1 MKKLIIQSFSFISI
15 SAALALSIIA
25 IYASGFALID
35 PKFHRALCCA
45 LALITIVLLPYRKI
59 ENSIKFLI
67 SKITLDFLIIV
78 FGILTVLK
86 FYDVQ
91 YILENELYDVTY
103 FDGLYSI
110 VGLGI
115 FIEVCRRSWGYALFF
130 VGIFAV
136 VYLYFGSHFPS
147 FLQHSGFNE
156 RLIGEN
162 LWYNMNKGVF
172 GTITNIAVNTV
183 FIFILFG
190 VLLEGTGAGHTLL
203 KFAFIL
209 TRRTRGGPA
218 QAAILASSMFGTM
231 SGSVVANIVGTG
243 TFTIPMIKKRG
254 FTPTFAGGI
263 EATASSGGQIMP
275 PIMGAAALV
284 MADLT
289 GINYLSIALA
299 ALIPA
304 LLYYFSLFSS
314 VTMEARKQNIE
325 IKELDIDSRITVRD
339 WINSILFIV
348 PIFLVIFSLLFGS
361 STSRAGFYAVIS
373 ILVLSFINPEIRKN
387 PVKLLYSVIKGGTQG
402 AKLLIAIVVISML
415 VGAIDSTGIGIKLAS
430 FMNELRGDSLFL
442 SLTLAMIGALVL
454 GMGMPTLPAYLI
466 IIVVMGPALQNL
478 GVSVLIAHLFV
489 FYYGVASSLTPPV
502 ALAAYAAAPIAG
514 SNPIIT
520 SLMAFRLGIA
530 KFIIPFAFAY
540 YPCLLIIEDFS
551 WLEFISIVPRL
562 LISIWFINSALAKFD
577 FTKLSWIEVIL
588 RLSVGFGILFMDVR
602 IQIICIILGSVLL
615 VWDFLRH
622 KRSIYWR
629 RNGTDS

>member
-1 MKKLIIQSFSFISI
+1 MKKLIIQSFSYISI
-15 SAALALSIIA
+15 LAALALSIIA
-25 IYASGFALID
+25 IYASGFVLID

-67 SKITLDFLIIV
+67 SRITLDFLIIV

-387 PVKLLYSVIKGGTQG
+387 PIKLLKSVIKGGTQG

-602 IQIICIILGSVLL
+602 IQIICLILGSVLL
-615 VWDFLRH
+615 IWDFLRH
-622 KRSIYWR
+622 KRSI
-629 RNGTDS
+629 

>member
-67 SKITLDFLIIV
+67 SRITLDFLIIV

-130 VGIFAV
+130 VGVFAV
-136 VYLYFGSHFPS
+136 IYLYFGSHFPS

-254 FTPTFAGGI
+254 FTSTFAGGI

-339 WINSILFIV
+339 WINSILFVV

-387 PVKLLYSVIKGGTQG
+387 PVKLLNSVIKGGTQG

-540 YPCLLIIEDFS
+540 YPCLLIIENFS
-551 WLEFISIVPRL
+551 WFEFISIVPRL

-577 FTKLSWIEVIL
+577 FTKLSWTEVIL

-602 IQIICIILGSVLL
+602 IQIICLILGSVLL

-622 KRSIYWR
+622 KRSI
-629 RNGTDS
+629 

>member
-67 SKITLDFLIIV
+67 SRITLDFLIIV

-130 VGIFAV
+130 VGVFAV
-136 VYLYFGSHFPS
+136 IYLYFGSHFPS
-147 FLQHSGFNE
+147 FLQHSGLNE

-325 IKELDIDSRITVRD
+325 IKELDIDSRITIRD
-339 WINSILFIV
+339 WINSVLFVI

-387 PVKLLYSVIKGGTQG
+387 PIKLLNSVIKGGTQG

-540 YPCLLIIEDFS
+540 YPCLLIIENFS

-602 IQIICIILGSVLL
+602 IQIICLILGSVLL

-622 KRSIYWR
+622 KRGI
-629 RNGTDS
+629 

>member
-67 SKITLDFLIIV
+67 SRITLDFLIIV

-130 VGIFAV
+130 VGVFAV
-136 VYLYFGSHFPS
+136 IYLYFGSHFPS

-339 WINSILFIV
+339 WINSILFVV

-387 PVKLLYSVIKGGTQG
+387 PVKLLNSVIKGGTQG

-540 YPCLLIIEDFS
+540 YPCLLIIENFS

-577 FTKLSWIEVIL
+577 FTKLSWTEVIL
-588 RLSVGFGILFMDVR
+588 RLSVGFGILFMDFR
-602 IQIICIILGSVLL
+602 IQIICLILGSVLL

-622 KRSIYWR
+622 KRSI
-629 RNGTDS
+629 

>member
-1 MKKLIIQSFSFISI
+1 MKKLIIQSFSYISI
-15 SAALALSIIA
+15 LSALALSIIA

-59 ENSIKFLI
+59 EHSIKFLI
-67 SKITLDFLIIV
+67 SRITLDFLIIV

-130 VGIFAV
+130 VGVFAV
-136 VYLYFGSHFPS
+136 IYLYFGSHFPS

-339 WINSILFIV
+339 WINSILFVV

-387 PVKLLYSVIKGGTQG
+387 PVKLLNSVIKGGTQG

-551 WLEFISIVPRL
+551 WLEFFSIVPRL

-577 FTKLSWIEVIL
+577 FTKLSWTEVIL

-602 IQIICIILGSVLL
+602 IQIICLILGSVLL

-622 KRSIYWR
+622 KRSI
-629 RNGTDS
+629 

>member
-67 SKITLDFLIIV
+67 SRITLDFLIIV

-130 VGIFAV
+130 VGVFAV
-136 VYLYFGSHFPS
+136 IYLYFGSHFPS

-339 WINSILFIV
+339 WINSILFVV

-387 PVKLLYSVIKGGTQG
+387 PVKLLNSVIKGGTQG

-577 FTKLSWIEVIL
+577 FTKLSWTEVIL
-588 RLSVGFGILFMDVR
+588 RLSAGFGILFMDVR
-602 IQIICIILGSVLL
+602 IQIICLILGSVLL

-622 KRSIYWR
+622 KRSI
-629 RNGTDS
+629 

>member
-59 ENSIKFLI
+59 EHSIKFLI
-67 SKITLDFLIIV
+67 SRITLDFLIIV

-130 VGIFAV
+130 VGVFAV
-136 VYLYFGSHFPS
+136 IYLYFGSHFPS

-339 WINSILFIV
+339 WINSILFVV

-387 PVKLLYSVIKGGTQG
+387 PVKLLNSVIKGGTQG

-540 YPCLLIIEDFS
+540 YPCLLIIENFS
-551 WLEFISIVPRL
+551 WLEFFSIVPRL

-577 FTKLSWIEVIL
+577 FTKLSWAEVIL

-602 IQIICIILGSVLL
+602 IQIICLILGSVLL

-622 KRSIYWR
+622 KRGI
-629 RNGTDS
+629 

>member
-59 ENSIKFLI
+59 EHSIKFLI
-67 SKITLDFLIIV
+67 SRITLDFLIIV

-130 VGIFAV
+130 VGVFAV
-136 VYLYFGSHFPS
+136 IYLYFGSHFPS

-339 WINSILFIV
+339 WINSILFVV

-387 PVKLLYSVIKGGTQG
+387 PVKLLNSVIKGGTQG

-540 YPCLLIIEDFS
+540 YPCLLIIENFS

-577 FTKLSWIEVIL
+577 FTKLSWTEVIL

-602 IQIICIILGSVLL
+602 IQIICLILGSVLL

-622 KRSIYWR
+622 KRSI
-629 RNGTDS
+629 

>member
-1 MKKLIIQSFSFISI
+1 MKKLIIQCFSFISI
-15 SAALALSIIA
+15 LSALALSIIA

-59 ENSIKFLI
+59 EHSIKFLI
-67 SKITLDFLIIV
+67 SRITLDFLIIV

-130 VGIFAV
+130 VGVFAV
-136 VYLYFGSHFPS
+136 IYLYFGSHFPS

-339 WINSILFIV
+339 WINSILFVV

-387 PVKLLYSVIKGGTQG
+387 PVKLLNSVIKGGTQG

-577 FTKLSWIEVIL
+577 FTKLSWAEVIL

-602 IQIICIILGSVLL
+602 IQIICLILGSVLL

-622 KRSIYWR
+622 KRSI
-629 RNGTDS
+629 

>member
-1 MKKLIIQSFSFISI
+1 MKKLIIQSFSYISI
-15 SAALALSIIA
+15 LSALALSIIA

-59 ENSIKFLI
+59 EHSIKFLI
-67 SKITLDFLIIV
+67 SRITLDFLIIV

-130 VGIFAV
+130 VGVFAV
-136 VYLYFGSHFPS
+136 IYLYFGSHFPS

-339 WINSILFIV
+339 WINSILFVV

-387 PVKLLYSVIKGGTQG
+387 PVKLLNSVIKGGTQG

-602 IQIICIILGSVLL
+602 IQIICLILGSVLL

-622 KRSIYWR
+622 KRGI
-629 RNGTDS
+629 

>member
-59 ENSIKFLI
+59 EHSIKFLI
-67 SKITLDFLIIV
+67 SRITVDFLIIV

-130 VGIFAV
+130 VGVFAV
-136 VYLYFGSHFPS
+136 IYLYFGSHFPS

-339 WINSILFIV
+339 WINSILFVV

-387 PVKLLYSVIKGGTQG
+387 PVKLLNSVIKGGTQG

-540 YPCLLIIEDFS
+540 YPCLLIIENFS

-602 IQIICIILGSVLL
+602 IQIICLILGSVLL

-622 KRSIYWR
+622 KRSI
-629 RNGTDS
+629 

>member
-1 MKKLIIQSFSFISI
+1 MKKLIIQSFSYISI
-15 SAALALSIIA
+15 LSALALSIIA

-67 SKITLDFLIIV
+67 SRITLDFLIIV

-130 VGIFAV
+130 VGVFAV
-136 VYLYFGSHFPS
+136 IYLYFGSHFPS

-254 FTPTFAGGI
+254 FTSTFAGGI

-387 PVKLLYSVIKGGTQG
+387 PVKLLNSVIKGGTQG

-577 FTKLSWIEVIL
+577 FTKLSWTEVIL

-602 IQIICIILGSVLL
+602 IQIICLILGSVLL

-622 KRSIYWR
+622 KRGI
-629 RNGTDS
+629 

>member
-59 ENSIKFLI
+59 EHSIKFLI
-67 SKITLDFLIIV
+67 SRITLDFLIIV

-130 VGIFAV
+130 VGVFAV
-136 VYLYFGSHFPS
+136 IYLYFGSHFPS

-339 WINSILFIV
+339 WINSILFVV

-387 PVKLLYSVIKGGTQG
+387 PVKLLNSVIKGGTQG

-577 FTKLSWIEVIL
+577 FTKLSWAEVIL

-602 IQIICIILGSVLL
+602 IQIICLILGSVLL

-622 KRSIYWR
+622 KRGI
-629 RNGTDS
+629 

>member
-1 MKKLIIQSFSFISI
+1 MKKLIIQSFSYISI
-15 SAALALSIIA
+15 LSALALSIIA

-59 ENSIKFLI
+59 EHSIKFLI
-67 SKITLDFLIIV
+67 SRITVDFLIIV

-130 VGIFAV
+130 VGVFAV
-136 VYLYFGSHFPS
+136 IYLYFGSHFPS

-339 WINSILFIV
+339 WINSILFVV

-387 PVKLLYSVIKGGTQG
+387 PVKLLNSVIKGGTQG

-577 FTKLSWIEVIL
+577 FTKLSWTEVIL
-588 RLSVGFGILFMDVR
+588 RLSVGFGILFIDVR
-602 IQIICIILGSVLL
+602 IQIICLILGSVLL

-622 KRSIYWR
+622 KRGI
-629 RNGTDS
+629 

>member
-15 SAALALSIIA
+15 STALALSIIA

-59 ENSIKFLI
+59 EHSIKYLI
-67 SKITLDFLIIV
+67 SRITVDFLIIV

-130 VGIFAV
+130 VGVFAV
-136 VYLYFGSHFPS
+136 IYLYFGSHFPS

-339 WINSILFIV
+339 WINSILFVV

-387 PVKLLYSVIKGGTQG
+387 PVKLLNSVIKGGTQG

-577 FTKLSWIEVIL
+577 FTKLSWTEVIL
-588 RLSVGFGILFMDVR
+588 RLSVGFGILFMDDR
-602 IQIICIILGSVLL
+602 IQIICLILGSVLL

-622 KRSIYWR
+622 KRSI
-629 RNGTDS
+629 

>member
-1 MKKLIIQSFSFISI
+1 MKKLIIQSFSYISI
-15 SAALALSIIA
+15 LSALALSIIA

-45 LALITIVLLPYRKI
+45 LALITIVFLPYRKI

-67 SKITLDFLIIV
+67 SRITLDFLIIV

-130 VGIFAV
+130 VGVFAV
-136 VYLYFGSHFPS
+136 IYLYFGSHFPS

-339 WINSILFIV
+339 WINSILFVV

-387 PVKLLYSVIKGGTQG
+387 PVKLLNSVIKGGTQG

-540 YPCLLIIEDFS
+540 YPCLLIIENFS

-602 IQIICIILGSVLL
+602 IQIICLILGSVLL

-622 KRSIYWR
+622 KRSI
-629 RNGTDS
+629 

>member
-59 ENSIKFLI
+59 EHSIKFLI
-67 SKITLDFLIIV
+67 SRITLDFLIIV

-130 VGIFAV
+130 VGVFAV
-136 VYLYFGSHFPS
+136 IYLYFGSHFPS

-339 WINSILFIV
+339 WINSILFVV

-387 PVKLLYSVIKGGTQG
+387 PVKLLNSVIKGGTQG

-540 YPCLLIIEDFS
+540 YPCLLIIENFS

-602 IQIICIILGSVLL
+602 IQIICLILGSVLL

-622 KRSIYWR
+622 KRGI
-629 RNGTDS
+629 

>member
-59 ENSIKFLI
+59 EHSIKFLI
-67 SKITLDFLIIV
+67 SRITLDFLIIV

-130 VGIFAV
+130 VGVFAV
-136 VYLYFGSHFPS
+136 IYLYFGSHFPS

-339 WINSILFIV
+339 WINSILFVV

-387 PVKLLYSVIKGGTQG
+387 PVKLLNSVIKGGTQG

-540 YPCLLIIEDFS
+540 YPCLLIIENFS
-551 WLEFISIVPRL
+551 WLEFVSIVPRL

-602 IQIICIILGSVLL
+602 IQIICLILGSVLL

-622 KRSIYWR
+622 KRGI
-629 RNGTDS
+629 

>member
-1 MKKLIIQSFSFISI
+1 MKKLIIQSFSYISI
-15 SAALALSIIA
+15 LSALALSIIA

-59 ENSIKFLI
+59 EHSIKFLI
-67 SKITLDFLIIV
+67 SRITLDFLIIV

-130 VGIFAV
+130 VGVFAV
-136 VYLYFGSHFPS
+136 IYLYFGSHFPS

-339 WINSILFIV
+339 WINSILFVV

-387 PVKLLYSVIKGGTQG
+387 PVKLLNSVIKGGTQG

-540 YPCLLIIEDFS
+540 YPCLLIIENFS
-551 WLEFISIVPRL
+551 WLEFFSIVPRL

-577 FTKLSWIEVIL
+577 FTKLSWTEVIL

-602 IQIICIILGSVLL
+602 IQIICLILGSVLL

-622 KRSIYWR
+622 KRSI
-629 RNGTDS
+629 

>member
-1 MKKLIIQSFSFISI
+1 MKKLIIQSFSYISI
-15 SAALALSIIA
+15 LSALALSIIA

-59 ENSIKFLI
+59 EHSIKFLI
-67 SKITLDFLIIV
+67 SRITVDFLIIV

-130 VGIFAV
+130 VGVFAV
-136 VYLYFGSHFPS
+136 IYLYFGSHFPS

-339 WINSILFIV
+339 WINSILFVV

-387 PVKLLYSVIKGGTQG
+387 PVKLLNSVIKGGTQG

-602 IQIICIILGSVLL
+602 IQIICLILGSVLL

-622 KRSIYWR
+622 KRSI
-629 RNGTDS
+629 

>member
-1 MKKLIIQSFSFISI
+1 MKKLIIQSFSYISI

-67 SKITLDFLIIV
+67 SRITLDFLIIV

-130 VGIFAV
+130 VGVFAV
-136 VYLYFGSHFPS
+136 IYLYFGSHFPS

-339 WINSILFIV
+339 WINSILFVV

-387 PVKLLYSVIKGGTQG
+387 PVKLLNSVIKGGTQG

-602 IQIICIILGSVLL
+602 IQIICLILGSVLL

-622 KRSIYWR
+622 KRSI
-629 RNGTDS
+629 

>member
-1 MKKLIIQSFSFISI
+1 MKKLIIQSFSYISI
-15 SAALALSIIA
+15 LSALALSIIA

-59 ENSIKFLI
+59 EHSIKFLI
-67 SKITLDFLIIV
+67 SRITLDFLIIV

-130 VGIFAV
+130 VGVFAV
-136 VYLYFGSHFPS
+136 IYLYFGSHFPS

-339 WINSILFIV
+339 WINSILFVV

-387 PVKLLYSVIKGGTQG
+387 PVKLLNSVIKGGTQG

-454 GMGMPTLPAYLI
+454 GMGMPTLPASLI

-540 YPCLLIIEDFS
+540 YPCLLIIENFS

-577 FTKLSWIEVIL
+577 FTKLSWAEVIL

-602 IQIICIILGSVLL
+602 IQIICLILGSVLL

-622 KRSIYWR
+622 KRGI
-629 RNGTDS
+629 

>member
-1 MKKLIIQSFSFISI
+1 MKNNIISFLSFTGILSALMLSFISVY
-15 SAALALSIIA
+15 S
-25 IYASGFALID
+25 SGFALID
-35 PKFHRALCCA
+35 PKFHRALCCG
-45 LALITIVLLPYRKI
+45 LALITVVLLPYRKL
-59 ENSIKFLI
+59 ENISDFMT
-67 SKITLDFLIIV
+67 SKIVLDFFIVV
-78 FGILTVLK
+78 FGMLTVFK
-86 FYDVQ
+86 FYTVQ
-91 YILENELYDVTY
+91 AILEIELYEVSY

-110 VGLGI
+110 LGLII

-130 VGIFAV
+130 VGLFAIF
-136 VYLYFGSHFPS
+136 YLYFGSDLPG
-147 FLQHSGFNE
+147 FLKHSGFNE

-190 VLLEGTGAGHTLL
+190 ILLEGTGAGYTLL

-209 TRRTRGGPA
+209 TRKTRGGPA

-254 FTPTFAGGI
+254 FSPTFAGGI

-304 LLYYFSLFSS
+304 LFYYFSLFSS
-314 VTMEARKQNIE
+314 VTMEARKQNIQV
-325 IKELDIDSRITVRD
+325 KELDIDSKITRKD

-348 PIFLVIFSLLFGS
+348 PICLVIFSLLYGA
-361 STSRAGFYAVIS
+361 STSRAGFYAVIA
-373 ILVLSFINPEIRKN
+373 ILLLSLINPDVRKN
-387 PVKLLYSVIKGGTQG
+387 PYKLIDSIIKGGTQG

-442 SLTLAMIGALVL
+442 SLILAMIGALVL

-478 GVSVLIAHLFV
+478 GVSVLVAHLFV

-514 SNPIIT
+514 SNPITT

-530 KFIIPFAFAY
+530 KFLIPFAFAY
-540 YPCLLIIEDFS
+540 YPCLLIIDDFS
-551 WLEFISIVPRL
+551 LNEFISIIPRL
-562 LISIWFINSALAKFD
+562 ILSIWFINSALAKYD
-577 FTKLSWIEVIL
+577 FSKLSWAEVFL
-588 RLSVGFGILFMDVR
+588 RLLVGFSILLIDYR
-602 IQIICIILGSVLL
+602 IQLISIVTAIILLA
-615 VWDFLRH
+615 WDFYRH
-622 KRSIYWR
+622 KKITS
-629 RNGTDS
+629 

>member
-59 ENSIKFLI
+59 EHSIKFLI
-67 SKITLDFLIIV
+67 SRITLDFLIIV

-130 VGIFAV
+130 VGVFAV
-136 VYLYFGSHFPS
+136 IYLYFGSHFPS

-289 GINYLSIALA
+289 GIIYLSIALA

-339 WINSILFIV
+339 WINSILFVV

-387 PVKLLYSVIKGGTQG
+387 PVKLLNSIIKGGTQG

-540 YPCLLIIEDFS
+540 YPCLLIIENFS

-577 FTKLSWIEVIL
+577 FTKLSWTEVIL

-602 IQIICIILGSVLL
+602 IQIICLILGSVLL

-622 KRSIYWR
+622 KRSI
-629 RNGTDS
+629 

>member
-59 ENSIKFLI
+59 EHSIKFLI
-67 SKITLDFLIIV
+67 SRITLDFLIIV

-130 VGIFAV
+130 VGVFAV
-136 VYLYFGSHFPS
+136 IYLYFGSHFPS

-339 WINSILFIV
+339 WINSILFVV

-387 PVKLLYSVIKGGTQG
+387 PVKLLNSVIKGGTQG

-540 YPCLLIIEDFS
+540 YPCLLIIENFS

-602 IQIICIILGSVLL
+602 IQIICLILGSVLL

-622 KRSIYWR
+622 KRSI
-629 RNGTDS
+629 

>member
-1 MKKLIIQSFSFISI
+1 MKKLIIQSFSYISI
-15 SAALALSIIA
+15 LSALALSIIA

-67 SKITLDFLIIV
+67 SRITLDFLIIV

-130 VGIFAV
+130 VGVFAV
-136 VYLYFGSHFPS
+136 IYLYFGSHFPS

-339 WINSILFIV
+339 WINSILFVV

-387 PVKLLYSVIKGGTQG
+387 PVKLLNSVIKGGTQG

-540 YPCLLIIEDFS
+540 YPCLLIIENFS

-602 IQIICIILGSVLL
+602 IQIICLILGSVLL

-622 KRSIYWR
+622 KRSI
-629 RNGTDS
+629 

>member
-1 MKKLIIQSFSFISI
+1 MKKLIIQSFSYISI
-15 SAALALSIIA
+15 LAALALSIIA

-35 PKFHRALCCA
+35 PKFHRAFCCA

-67 SKITLDFLIIV
+67 SRITLDFLIIV

-136 VYLYFGSHFPS
+136 IYLYFGSHFPS

-387 PVKLLYSVIKGGTQG
+387 PVKLLNSVIKGGTQG

-622 KRSIYWR
+622 KRSI
-629 RNGTDS
+629 

>member
-1 MKKLIIQSFSFISI
+1 MKKLIIQSFSYISI
-15 SAALALSIIA
+15 LSALALSIIA

-59 ENSIKFLI
+59 EHSIKYLI
-67 SKITLDFLIIV
+67 SRITVDFLIIV

-130 VGIFAV
+130 VGVFAV
-136 VYLYFGSHFPS
+136 IYLYFGSHFPS

-339 WINSILFIV
+339 WINSILFVV

-387 PVKLLYSVIKGGTQG
+387 PVKLLNSVIKGGTQG

-577 FTKLSWIEVIL
+577 FTQLSWTEVIL

-602 IQIICIILGSVLL
+602 IQIICLILGSVLL

-622 KRSIYWR
+622 KRSI
-629 RNGTDS
+629 

>member
-1 MKKLIIQSFSFISI
+1 MKKLIIQSFSYISI
-15 SAALALSIIA
+15 LSALALSIIA

-59 ENSIKFLI
+59 EHSIKFLI
-67 SKITLDFLIIV
+67 SRITLDFLIIV

-130 VGIFAV
+130 VGVFAV
-136 VYLYFGSHFPS
+136 IYLYFGSHFPS

-314 VTMEARKQNIE
+314 VTMESRKQNIE

-339 WINSILFIV
+339 WINSILFVV

-387 PVKLLYSVIKGGTQG
+387 PVKLLNSVIKGGTQG

-540 YPCLLIIEDFS
+540 YPCLLIIENFS

-577 FTKLSWIEVIL
+577 FTKLSWTEVIL

-602 IQIICIILGSVLL
+602 IQIICLILGSVLL

-622 KRSIYWR
+622 KRGI
-629 RNGTDS
+629 

>member
-1 MKKLIIQSFSFISI
+1 MKKLIIQSFSYISI
-15 SAALALSIIA
+15 LSALALSIIA

-59 ENSIKFLI
+59 EHSIKFLI
-67 SKITLDFLIIV
+67 SRITLDFLIIV

-130 VGIFAV
+130 VGVFAV
-136 VYLYFGSHFPS
+136 LYLYFGSHFPS

-339 WINSILFIV
+339 WINSILFVV

-387 PVKLLYSVIKGGTQG
+387 PVKLLNSVIKGGTQG

-577 FTKLSWIEVIL
+577 FTKLSWTEVIL

-602 IQIICIILGSVLL
+602 IQIICLILGSVLL

-622 KRSIYWR
+622 KRGI
-629 RNGTDS
+629 

>member
-1 MKKLIIQSFSFISI
+1 MKKLIIQSFSYISI
-15 SAALALSIIA
+15 LSALALSIIA

-59 ENSIKFLI
+59 EHSIKFLI
-67 SKITLDFLIIV
+67 SRITLDFLIIV

-130 VGIFAV
+130 VGVFSVI
-136 VYLYFGSHFPS
+136 YLYFGSHFPS

-314 VTMEARKQNIE
+314 VAMEARKQNIE

-339 WINSILFIV
+339 WINSILFVV

-387 PVKLLYSVIKGGTQG
+387 PVKLLNSVIKGGTQG

-540 YPCLLIIEDFS
+540 YPCLLIIENFS
-551 WLEFISIVPRL
+551 WFEFFSIVPRL

-577 FTKLSWIEVIL
+577 FTKLSWAEVIL

-602 IQIICIILGSVLL
+602 IQIICLILGSVLL

-622 KRSIYWR
+622 KRGI
-629 RNGTDS
+629 

>member
-1 MKKLIIQSFSFISI
+1 MKKLIIQSFSYISI
-15 SAALALSIIA
+15 LSALALSIIA

-59 ENSIKFLI
+59 EHSIKFLI
-67 SKITLDFLIIV
+67 SRITLDFLIIV

-103 FDGLYSI
+103 FDGIYSI

-130 VGIFAV
+130 VGVFAV
-136 VYLYFGSHFPS
+136 IYLYFGSHFPS

-339 WINSILFIV
+339 WINSILFVV

-387 PVKLLYSVIKGGTQG
+387 PVKLLNSVIKGGTQG

-540 YPCLLIIEDFS
+540 YPCLLIIENFT
-551 WLEFISIVPRL
+551 WLEFFSIVPRL

-577 FTKLSWIEVIL
+577 FTKLSWAEVIL

-602 IQIICIILGSVLL
+602 IQIICLILGSFLL
-615 VWDFLRH
+615 AWDFLRH
-622 KRSIYWR
+622 KRGI
-629 RNGTDS
+629 

>member
-1 MKKLIIQSFSFISI
+1 MKKLIIQSFSYISI
-15 SAALALSIIA
+15 LSALALSIIA

-67 SKITLDFLIIV
+67 SRITLDFLIIV

-130 VGIFAV
+130 VGVFAV
-136 VYLYFGSHFPS
+136 IYLYFGSHFPS

-339 WINSILFIV
+339 WINSILFVV

-373 ILVLSFINPEIRKN
+373 ILVLSFINPEIRNN
-387 PVKLLYSVIKGGTQG
+387 PVKLLNSVIKGGTQG

-577 FTKLSWIEVIL
+577 FTKLSWTEVIL

-602 IQIICIILGSVLL
+602 IQIICLILGSVLL

-622 KRSIYWR
+622 KRGI
-629 RNGTDS
+629 

>member
-1 MKKLIIQSFSFISI
+1 MKKLIIQSFSYISI
-15 SAALALSIIA
+15 LSALALSIIA

-59 ENSIKFLI
+59 EHSIKFLI
-67 SKITLDFLIIV
+67 SRITLDFLIIV

-130 VGIFAV
+130 VGVFAV
-136 VYLYFGSHFPS
+136 IYLYFGSHFPS

-314 VTMEARKQNIE
+314 VTMESRKQNIE

-339 WINSILFIV
+339 WINSILFVV

-387 PVKLLYSVIKGGTQG
+387 PVKLLNSVIKGGTQG

-540 YPCLLIIEDFS
+540 YPCLLIIENFS

-602 IQIICIILGSVLL
+602 IQIICLILGSVLL

-622 KRSIYWR
+622 KRGI
-629 RNGTDS
+629 

>member
-1 MKKLIIQSFSFISI
+1 MKKLIIQSFSYISI
-15 SAALALSIIA
+15 LSALALSIIA

-35 PKFHRALCCA
+35 PKYHRALCCA

-59 ENSIKFLI
+59 EYSIKFLI
-67 SKITLDFLIIV
+67 SRITLDFLIIV

-130 VGIFAV
+130 VGVFAV
-136 VYLYFGSHFPS
+136 IYLYFGSHFPS

-339 WINSILFIV
+339 WINSILFVV

-387 PVKLLYSVIKGGTQG
+387 PVKLLNSVIKGGTQG

-540 YPCLLIIEDFS
+540 YPCLLIIENFS
-551 WLEFISIVPRL
+551 WLEFFSIVPRL

-577 FTKLSWIEVIL
+577 FTKLSWTEVIL

-602 IQIICIILGSVLL
+602 IQIICLILGSVLL

-622 KRSIYWR
+622 KRGI
-629 RNGTDS
+629 

>member
-1 MKKLIIQSFSFISI
+1 MKKLIIQSFSYISI
-15 SAALALSIIA
+15 LSALALSIIA

-59 ENSIKFLI
+59 EHSIKFLI
-67 SKITLDFLIIV
+67 SRITLDFLIIV

-130 VGIFAV
+130 VGVFAV
-136 VYLYFGSHFPS
+136 IYLYFGSHFPS

-339 WINSILFIV
+339 WINSILFVV

-387 PVKLLYSVIKGGTQG
+387 PVKLLNSVIKGGTQG

-502 ALAAYAAAPIAG
+502 ALAAYAAAPLAG

-602 IQIICIILGSVLL
+602 IQIICLILGSVLL

-622 KRSIYWR
+622 KRGI
-629 RNGTDS
+629 

>member
-1 MKKLIIQSFSFISI
+1 MKKLIIQSFSYISI
-15 SAALALSIIA
+15 LSALALSIIA

-59 ENSIKFLI
+59 EHSIKFLI
-67 SKITLDFLIIV
+67 SRITLDFLIIV

-130 VGIFAV
+130 VGVFAV
-136 VYLYFGSHFPS
+136 IYLYFVSHFPS

-339 WINSILFIV
+339 WINSILFVV

-387 PVKLLYSVIKGGTQG
+387 PVKLLNSVIKGGTQG

-540 YPCLLIIEDFS
+540 YPCLLIIENFS

-577 FTKLSWIEVIL
+577 FTKLSWAEVIL
-588 RLSVGFGILFMDVR
+588 R
-602 IQIICIILGSVLL
+602 
-615 VWDFLRH
+615 
-622 KRSIYWR
+622 
-629 RNGTDS
+629 DS

>member
-1 MKKLIIQSFSFISI
+1 MKKLIIQSFSYISI
-15 SAALALSIIA
+15 LAALALSIIA

-35 PKFHRALCCA
+35 PKFHRAFCCA

-67 SKITLDFLIIV
+67 SRITLDFLIIV

-387 PVKLLYSVIKGGTQG
+387 PIKLLNSVIKGGTQG

-622 KRSIYWR
+622 KRSI
-629 RNGTDS
+629 

>member
-67 SKITLDFLIIV
+67 SRITLDFLIIV

-130 VGIFAV
+130 VGVFAV
-136 VYLYFGSHFPS
+136 IYLYFGSHFPS

-339 WINSILFIV
+339 WINSILFVV

-387 PVKLLYSVIKGGTQG
+387 PVKLLNSVIKGGTQG

-540 YPCLLIIEDFS
+540 YPCLLIIENFS

-602 IQIICIILGSVLL
+602 IQIICLILGSVLL
-615 VWDFLRH
+615 AWDFLRH
-622 KRSIYWR
+622 KRSI
-629 RNGTDS
+629 